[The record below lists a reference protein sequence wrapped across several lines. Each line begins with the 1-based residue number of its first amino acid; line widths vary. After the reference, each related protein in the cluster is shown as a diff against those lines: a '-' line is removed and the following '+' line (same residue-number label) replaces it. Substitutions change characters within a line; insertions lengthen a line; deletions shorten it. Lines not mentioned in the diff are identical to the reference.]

1 MSGSCSKQMGFAM
14 KQRWQKRQPAGGST
28 ALGISPS
35 SRIRS
40 LWSVVLGSG
49 TADIVPRQFTV
60 RGDLHDL
67 AQVHHHDPV
76 TDIANHCQIVANEH
90 ISQMK
95 LLLQT
100 LKQVQNLRLYGNI
113 QCGNGLIAKNQL
125 WIHRQSPDDAN
136 TLPLTA

>member
-1 MSGSCSKQMGFAM
+1 MECDAGLRYSGKQS
-14 KQRWQKRQPAGGST
+14 P
-28 ALGISPS
+28 GI
-35 SRIRS
+35 
-40 LWSVVLGSG
+40 WV
-49 TADIVPRQFTV
+49 DIVPRQFTV

-76 TDIANHCQIVANEH
+76 ADIANHRQIVANEH

-125 WIHRQSPDDAN
+125 WIHRQGPDDAD